1 MARHQRLRGRSGNAP
16 ERNEWYDGKH
26 HPSAAGES
34 ETCEAEDA
42 EEQAG
47 KQAAAFAKALHER
60 ANQDAGHHGRGD
72 AYHCE

>member
-1 MARHQRLRGRSGNAP
+1 MPQRAMNGMTASII
-16 ERNEWYDGKH
+16 
-26 HPSAAGES
+26 HPRPAAGERK
-34 ETCEAEDA
+34 TREAEDA

-47 KQAAAFAKALHER
+47 KQAAAFPKVLHER